1 MSPNVLSQRLFHKQ
15 LLHIILN
22 VNFNDYQGFKN
33 PLCFPQILKFRKH
46 AGKPWA
52 AGFDIELLKDFYF
65 FQGLLF
71 YYVSWPFMRD
81 MIECIF

>member
-1 MSPNVLSQRLFHKQ
+1 M
-15 LLHIILN
+15 
-22 VNFNDYQGFKN
+22 
-33 PLCFPQILKFRKH
+33 CFPQILKFRKH